1 MRRFEFP
8 VDRAHAKAVNETIAD
23 LRRVAV
29 TSIVLALVLGG
40 GAVWLISVMHPWAY
54 ILAVVLAL
62 GAATALWVAIWA
74 PRRLGGIEQLY
85 TDGALVPAVVSGT
98 RKRGLI
104 LLALIDVGRPGA
116 APQYA
121 LVARKVKSLPGHRTE
136 PGERVPSVSI
146 RADRSPRPS
155 TDSPQQFIPMPI
167 AWATTDADIIARA
180 VAAIAESEWKLLSD
194 NIALADRVRQATNKR
209 VILDPKTLPRNLR

>member
-1 MRRFEFP
+1 MKCATLRIP
-8 VDRAHAKAVNETIAD
+8 CGSGTHLAVNETIAD

-85 TDGALVPAVVSGT
+85 TDGALVAG
-98 RKRGLI
+98 G
-104 LLALIDVGRPGA
+104 G
-116 APQYA
+116 Y
-121 LVARKVKSLPGHRTE
+121 
-136 PGERVPSVSI
+136 
-146 RADRSPRPS
+146 
-155 TDSPQQFIPMPI
+155 
-167 AWATTDADIIARA
+167 
-180 VAAIAESEWKLLSD
+180 
-194 NIALADRVRQATNKR
+194 
-209 VILDPKTLPRNLR
+209 RNA